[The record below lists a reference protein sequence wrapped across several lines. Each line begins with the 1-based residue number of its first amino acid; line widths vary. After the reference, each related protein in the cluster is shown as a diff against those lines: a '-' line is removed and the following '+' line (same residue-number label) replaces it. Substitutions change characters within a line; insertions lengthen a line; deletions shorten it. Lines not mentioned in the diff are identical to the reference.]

1 MSRQPVIR
9 IAALVVAL
17 VATTLLTA
25 APPAAA
31 VDQPSPEEIVG
42 STEPVVNT
50 VADSLPWG
58 VVGLGN
64 WTHIS
69 TNLRVPV
76 FAIEVIGDR
85 VFVGGMFA
93 SAQNGSGGAMESQP
107 FLAAFDKATGA
118 FIDTWRPTV
127 NGRCT
132 HSQRPATA
140 S

>member
-50 VADSLPWG
+50 VADRFHG
-58 VVGLGN
+58 
-64 WTHIS
+64 
-69 TNLRVPV
+69 
-76 FAIEVIGDR
+76 
-85 VFVGGMFA
+85 A
-93 SAQNGSGGAMESQP
+93 SSVW
-107 FLAAFDKATGA
+107 ATGR
-118 FIDTWRPTV
+118 TSRRT
-127 NGRCT
+127 C
-132 HSQRPATA
+132 A
-140 S
+140 SPCSRSK